1 MIRRPPRSTHCIS
14 SAASDVY
21 KRQTQST
28 WEEQLQIQIQKD
40 GQDKF
45 EYTQDKV
52 KNAFYDFQKQINYQ
66 VNKQQYQTN
75 QEIQTN
81 IGVFIESVLAGAI
94 GFFVKKFFLNSAID
108 ATLSTATMIGA
119 GVIGWTVGGVMFG
132 AQLIGSVFGT
142 LNTKVE
148 EIKYCE
154 YEQQQNENDKNNKNH
169 QIEKKK
175 Q

>member
-94 GFFVKKFFLNSAID
+94 GFFCQKILFKFS
-108 ATLSTATMIGA
+108 
-119 GVIGWTVGGVMFG
+119 
-132 AQLIGSVFGT
+132 
-142 LNTKVE
+142 
-148 EIKYCE
+148 Y
-154 YEQQQNENDKNNKNH
+154 
-169 QIEKKK
+169 
-175 Q
+175 